1 MRNNHSLVRPG
12 LLAVIGAFCFALA
25 VAVSK
30 LPAQEAK
37 DSSKSAPA
45 ELQRKLRT
53 PGPEHEQL
61 ASYAGAWN
69 VEIKMGGGGAAIVY
83 HGAANN
89 RMIAGRRFLQIEYQ
103 AMGKTDEIDGTII
116 VGFDSR
122 HKRFTLVAMDSFGP
136 YFVTSQ
142 GQRNEKSNKIRM
154 AGTDDDPMMKAM
166 GFTKEFVHVLDLRS
180 KDEYAVEIWFVDT
193 RNAARREF
201 KFMDYV
207 FKRK

>member
-1 MRNNHSLVRPG
+1 VASNRAPFQATALCLV
-12 LLAVIGAFCFALA
+12 LAL
-25 VAVSK
+25 SP
-30 LPAQEAK
+30 LPSSAQDAK
-37 DSSKSAPA
+37 DSSKSASA
-45 ELQRKLRT
+45 AAQRKSNA
-53 PGPEHEQL
+53 PGAEHEQL
-61 ASYAGAWN
+61 ASYAGAWD
-69 VEIKMGGGGAAIVY
+69 VEIKMGGGDAAMVY
-83 HGAANN
+83 RGTANS
-89 RMIAGRRFLQIEYQ
+89 RVIAGRRFLQMEYQ
-103 AMGKTDEIDGTII
+103 AKGKTDEIDGTFI

-142 GQRNEKSNKIRM
+142 GHRDEKSGKIRM
-154 AGTDDDPMMKAM
+154 LGADDDPMMKAM

-180 KDEYAVEIWFVDT
+180 KDEYAVEVWFVDT